1 MILERWINKRTN
13 TAYRRITKG
22 NAKKLF
28 VYGHVLIIAPVKAN
42 LDSPWHTWS
51 IMQYNG
57 KDDSTPEQSFDRIIN
72 SFTYY
77 NCNPQI
83 GLYPKF
89 YIPESIYYRYFG

>member
-13 TAYRRITKG
+13 TPYRRITRA

-28 VYGHVLIIAPVKAN
+28 ADGHILIIAPAKAD
-42 LDSPWHTWS
+42 LDSPWNNWS

-57 KDDSTPEQSFDRIIN
+57 KDGTAPAQSFDRIIN

-77 NCNPQI
+77 NCNSQL

-89 YIPESIYYRYFG
+89 YIAESIYHKYFG